1 MQFTINRNLFLENL
15 NNAMRA
21 ISDNGD
27 ANADNDFD
35 KFVKEVGAKA
45 AKLISDYVEKMN

>member
-1 MQFTINRNLFLENL
+1 
-15 NNAMRA
+15 MRA